1 VRAVVQRV
9 AQARVEVESEVTG
22 QIQRGLVAFVGVA
35 EGDTE
40 ADLTYVV
47 NKVVALRVF
56 PDAEGKMRHALAD
69 VGGGLLVVSQ
79 FTLFGDVRRGNRPSF
94 DGAMEP
100 GAAEAMYDRF
110 VAEAR
115 RALPGRLP
123 VETGRFRA
131 EMRVVVE
138 NDGPVTILI
147 DSRPRP

>member
-1 VRAVVQRV
+1 MRAVVQRV
-9 AQARVEVESEVTG
+9 KRARVEVGGEVTG
-22 QIQRGLVAFVGVA
+22 AIERGLVAFVGAA

-40 ADLTYVV
+40 ADLAYVV

-56 PDAEGKMRHALAD
+56 TDDEGKMRRALAD

-100 GAAEAMYDRF
+100 VEAEQLYERF

-115 RALPGRLP
+115 ARGVP
-123 VETGRFRA
+123 VATGRFRA
-131 EMRVVVE
+131 DMTVHVE

-147 DSRPRP
+147 DSRKTF